1 VKKKQRVGRARKGK
15 DGEVK
20 TGGEKK
26 RLNQKTN
33 IEHACKWY
41 RDQQEMISIPRAK
54 SHEGNIAG
62 LNTIPRT

>member
-1 VKKKQRVGRARKGK
+1 MKKKQRVGRVRKGNRRQ
-15 DGEVK
+15 E
-20 TGGEKK
+20 GGKK

-41 RDQQEMISIPRAK
+41 RDQQEMINISREK
-54 SHEGNIAG
+54 GLVGNIAG